1 MGAVQKDGKTLIAA
15 LLGCGWPNNKGYKWS
30 DTRKLMEYGLQ
41 EYSFHSFH
49 EIEFSQCPK
58 EISVENACNKR
69 LSKNTKISLFKKKG
83 EEKKILLKEGEEIEV
98 SYHGKKKLSAPVTR
112 GEKVGELHYKVD
124 GKVWYKE
131 DILAAETKK
140 KIDFPWCLKQVVKR
154 YGNVEKN

>member
-1 MGAVQKDGKTLIAA
+1 
-15 LLGCGWPNNKGYKWS
+15 
-30 DTRKLMEYGLQ
+30 MEYGLQ

-69 LSKNTKISLFKKKG
+69 LSKNTKISLFKKRGKRKNFVKRRRRDRSQLPW
-83 EEKKILLKEGEEIEV
+83 EKEIIG
-98 SYHGKKKLSAPVTR
+98 SCDKR
-112 GEKVGELHYKVD
+112 GEVGELHYKVD